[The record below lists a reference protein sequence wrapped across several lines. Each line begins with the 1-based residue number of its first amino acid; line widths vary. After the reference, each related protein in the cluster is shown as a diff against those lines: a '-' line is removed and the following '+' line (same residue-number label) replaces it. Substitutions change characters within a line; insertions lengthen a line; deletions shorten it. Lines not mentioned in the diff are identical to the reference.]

1 MKLKRIQKIEEY
13 ILDNNTVT
21 LDKLA
26 DVFNVS
32 KNTIRRDINELV
44 EKGTIKKVYGGV
56 SVNSNPLVPFDK
68 RQIKNI
74 YSKSLIAE
82 EAAKLIEDGDII
94 FVDSGTTTL
103 NLADFL
109 KDKKNITIITNN
121 LNFINKCIK
130 YNNLNI
136 ISTGGSLVRKTN
148 SLVGTDTLNM
158 IKKYNI
164 NKAFMASTGISLA
177 SGVTNGSPQECEIK
191 KLVVSKSNLVYVLI
205 DHSKFGISSLMTY
218 CSMEDI
224 DYLITDKKP
233 PEEYIQFIKRNNVNL
248 IIAQND
254 KCLYAQG

>member
-13 ILDNNTVT
+13 VLDNNTVS

-26 DVFNVS
+26 NVFNVS

-56 SVNSNPLVPFDK
+56 SINSNPLVPFDE

-82 EAAKLIEDGDII
+82 RASKFINDGDII

-103 NLADFL
+103 KLADFL
-109 KDKKNITIITNN
+109 KDKHNITIITNN

-148 SLVGTDTLNM
+148 SFVGIDSITLL
-158 IKKYNI
+158 KKYNI
-164 NKAFMASTGISLA
+164 NKAFMASTGISL
-177 SGVTNGSPQECEIK
+177 TNGITNASPQESEIK
-191 KLVVSKSNLVYVLI
+191 KIVVAKSNLVYLLM
-205 DHSKFGISSLMTY
+205 DCSKFGISSLMTY
-218 CSMEDI
+218 CSLEDI
-224 DYLITDKKP
+224 DYLITDKIPKK
-233 PEEYIQFIKRNNVNL
+233 EYVEFIKKSNVKL
-248 IIAQND
+248 IIPETN
-254 KCLYAQG
+254 KYLYAEG